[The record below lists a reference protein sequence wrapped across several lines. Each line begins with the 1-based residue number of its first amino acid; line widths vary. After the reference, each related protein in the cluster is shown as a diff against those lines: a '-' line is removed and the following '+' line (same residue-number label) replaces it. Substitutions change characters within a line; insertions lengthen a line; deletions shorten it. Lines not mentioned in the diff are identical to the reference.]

1 MGADGQGQANTGESF
16 EDAEHAFVAALV
28 ARGEAARPDEHGNLP
43 PGATHELVEDDQ
55 GRLSVRRRRFS

>member
-1 MGADGQGQANTGESF
+1 MGADGQGQANTGEST
-16 EDAEHAFVAALV
+16 EHAEQAFVAGLV

-43 PGATHELVEDDQ
+43 AGATHELFEDDQ